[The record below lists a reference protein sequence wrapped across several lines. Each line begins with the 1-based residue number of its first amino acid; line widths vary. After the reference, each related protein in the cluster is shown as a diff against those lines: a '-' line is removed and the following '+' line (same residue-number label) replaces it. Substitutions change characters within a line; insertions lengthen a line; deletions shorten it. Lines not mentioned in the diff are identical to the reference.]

1 VLALACLAAA
11 AVLLTSWPPS
21 GPIASAVGRAAPVQS
36 PYGQGGDASWPNCG
50 HPLDSTLVQQPAF
63 AIVGVNN
70 GTPGTRS
77 ACLSRTLT
85 WARTAVGGTDQPRV
99 AYYVMVADPWAAPE
113 LRHNRPAW
121 PSSDTVRGSRV
132 AVPAAY
138 GPPCRGGH
146 ASAACAY
153 VFGWASAARS
163 AALPGVS
170 IRRDTIF
177 WLDVE
182 EERDFSGDQRF
193 NQALVE
199 GTAAYFL
206 TPRARGGLGT
216 RTGIYSN
223 AYYWT
228 VLIGELRRGSP
239 LAALDEWYPIGTG
252 TAADAAAAFES
263 LAPFVPGARIRIVQT
278 VQGRADV
285 DYAPAG

>member
-21 GPIASAVGRAAPVQS
+21 GPVASADGRVAPVAS

-50 HPLDSTLVQQPAF
+50 HPLDSTLVQKPAF

-77 ACLSRTLT
+77 ACLARTLA

-113 LRHNRPAW
+113 LRHNRPDW
-121 PSSDTVRGSRV
+121 PTSNTVRGHRV
-132 AVPAAY
+132 AVPKAY
-138 GPPCRGGH
+138 GSTCSGGH
-146 ASAACAY
+146 RSAACAY

-163 AALPGVS
+163 AALPGVEV
-170 IRRDTIF
+170 REDTIF

-182 EERDFSGDQRF
+182 EERDFSGDQRY
-193 NQALVE
+193 NEALVE

-206 TPRARGGLGT
+206 APRSAGGLGA

-228 VLIGELRRGSP
+228 VLIGTLRRGSP

-263 LAPFVPGARIRIVQT
+263 LAPFVPGARIRFVQT